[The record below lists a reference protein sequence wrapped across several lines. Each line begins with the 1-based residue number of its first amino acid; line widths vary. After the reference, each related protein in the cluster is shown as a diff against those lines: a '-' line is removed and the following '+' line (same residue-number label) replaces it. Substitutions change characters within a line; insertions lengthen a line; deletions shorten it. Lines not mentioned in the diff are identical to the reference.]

1 MSSSNTTNHSA
12 SASIINNDINEFP
25 KNEQN
30 EDPQFITSNTNH
42 HDQDLEKGSIRPKSV
57 SEKIRDNEP
66 VPLSDLD
73 WDSPEDPGNPK
84 NWSKP
89 YRWFVTMVAAWMCLV
104 VTFGSSL
111 YTAGIFKIMAKFHAS
126 QTLALAG
133 LTFYLLGLSLGPILG
148 APMSEILGRKPVYVI
163 SLPLSML
170 FVMGVGLSK
179 NIGSI
184 LVLRFFAGFF
194 ASPVMAIAGG
204 TISDIWEVEMTGV
217 AMSSFCLA
225 PFAGPVL
232 GPIIG
237 GFAMVHKNWAWTQ
250 WIHLFFSGAI
260 LPFVIILPETYKPA
274 IMRKRAKQRGIT
286 IEKPKFTP
294 LQMLKLLFVIT
305 VARPLEMFV
314 VEPIVVVLSLYTSL
328 VFSIL
333 FGFFEAYPVIF
344 RGIYHMDGGVSGLTF
359 LGIGVGLLISTVIYI
374 YIDRTIYFP
383 KNADGTRGRRDE
395 KGNLIPSSP
404 EAMLLPA
411 KIGAPLLPIAL
422 FWQAWTARNSVHW
435 MAPIAAGA
443 PFGMSLMLIFYS
455 VLLYFTYSYPP
466 IILASALAANNLA
479 RYILAS
485 VFPLFTV
492 QMYQNLGVDWASS
505 LFGFIAIA
513 MMPIPWIFTKYGP
526 YLRKASKFNKQAA
539 AQAAAPS
546 ATDDAESIAELEL
559 SRTLSYRQ

>member
-1 MSSSNTTNHSA
+1 MSTTSTANHSA
-12 SASIINNDINEFP
+12 SASIINNDSTDYTKKE
-25 KNEQN
+25 EN
-30 EDPQFITSNTNH
+30 EDPQFITSNFNH
-42 HDQDLEKGSIRPKSV
+42 HDLDLEKAPSRNDSIRQ
-57 SEKIRDNEP
+57 KIENNEP
-66 VPLSDLD
+66 IPLSDLD

-84 NWSKP
+84 NWSKA

-111 YTAGIFKIMAKFHAS
+111 YTAGIFKIMVKFHAS
-126 QTLALAG
+126 QTLTLAG
-133 LTFYLLGLSLGPILG
+133 LTFYLVGLSLGPILG

-184 LVLRFFAGFF
+184 LVLRFFAGFC

-204 TISDIWEVEMTGV
+204 TISDIWEIEMTGV

-237 GFAMVHKNWAWTQ
+237 GFAMVHKSWEWTQ
-250 WIHLFFSGAI
+250 WIQLFFSAAI
-260 LPFVIILPETYKPA
+260 LPFVIILPETYKSA
-274 IMRKRAKQRGIT
+274 IMRKRAKQRGI
-286 IEKPKFTP
+286 ILEKPKLSP
-294 LQMLKLLFVIT
+294 AQMLKLLFVVT
-305 VARPLEMFV
+305 VARPLQMFF
-314 VEPIVVVLSLYTSL
+314 VEPIVIVLSFYTSL

-344 RGIYHMDGGVSGLTF
+344 RGIYKMEGDISGLTF
-359 LGIGVGLLISTVIYI
+359 LGIGVGLLISTCIYI
-374 YIDRTIYFP
+374 YIDRKIYFP
-383 KNADGTRGRRDE
+383 KNADGTRGKRDE
-395 KGNLIPSSP
+395 NGDIIPSAP
-404 EAMLLPA
+404 EDMLLPA
-411 KIGAPLLPIAL
+411 KVGAPLLPIAL
-422 FWQAWTARNSVHW
+422 FWQAWTARHSVHW

-466 IILASALAANNLA
+466 IILASALAANNFA

-492 QMYQNLGVDWASS
+492 QMYENMGVDWASS

-526 YLRKASKFNKQAA
+526 YLRKASKFNRQAA
-539 AQAAAPS
+539 AAAANPS
-546 ATDDAESIAELEL
+546 AAEDAESIAELEL